1 MSIAYLKRYSNG
13 KNFSFLKRGAVCSY
27 LGLEERMR
35 TKRFWSLIK
44 ILIDLMQTWI
54 TYLLI
59 IPYRVLNWRRGFSV
73 SVSGVYR
80 VVE

>member
-35 TKRFWSLIK
+35 TKRFWSLITG
-44 ILIDLMQTWI
+44 LSAVAPAEPQTV
-54 TYLLI
+54 
-59 IPYRVLNWRRGFSV
+59 IPFIKYG
-73 SVSGVYR
+73 
-80 VVE
+80 